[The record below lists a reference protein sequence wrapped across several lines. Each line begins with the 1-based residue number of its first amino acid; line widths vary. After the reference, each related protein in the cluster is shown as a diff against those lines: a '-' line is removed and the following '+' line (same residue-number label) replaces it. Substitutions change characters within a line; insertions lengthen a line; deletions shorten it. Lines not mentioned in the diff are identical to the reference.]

1 MCVRACMCVG
11 GAGFVLLN
19 CCCSLHASV
28 CMSVRSVLY
37 ISSSSVILLCALPHL
52 HHQHHHHHHPSGGIR
67 ETPAAPAGLHKA
79 NKIKFALLNQSMYGI
94 PSRSLWDKLL
104 QTASFVS

>member
-1 MCVRACMCVG
+1 MCVYVVGGVSLCTFELLLFAACVG
-11 GAGFVLLN
+11 V
-19 CCCSLHASV
+19 
-28 CMSVRSVLY
+28 SVRSPLY
-37 ISSSSVILLCALPHL
+37 ISGGGVILLCAPPHL
-52 HHQHHHHHHPSGGIR
+52 HHQQQHHHHPSGGIR
-67 ETPAAPAGLHKA
+67 ETPAAPTGLHKA

>member
-1 MCVRACMCVG
+1 MCVLLRGVDRLCTFELLLFAACI
-11 GAGFVLLN
+11 
-19 CCCSLHASV
+19 
-28 CMSVRSVLY
+28 CMSVRSPLY
-37 ISSSSVILLCALPHL
+37 ISGGGVILLCALPHL
-52 HHQHHHHHHPSGGIR
+52 HHHQQQQHHHHHPSGGIR
-67 ETPAAPAGLHKA
+67 ETPAAPTGLHKA